1 MIART
6 GNYNSFVISVF
17 SRKTNIFKI
26 IGKHSAKKC
35 EISIAFLS
43 IPLKT
48 LFFFQENLGPRPV
61 TGNLSNY
68 FEIVKLL

>member
-26 IGKHSAKKC
+26 IEKHSAKKC

-43 IPLKT
+43 IPWYNTK
-48 LFFFQENLGPRPV
+48 V
-61 TGNLSNY
+61 
-68 FEIVKLL
+68 